1 MLNNMAVLFIDVDG
15 TIIDSYP
22 GIRRA
27 FLATLEQLG
36 EEIPDENWLRTI
48 PGPPLEH
55 TFSRLNIDPLPAKQ
69 IYNGFYS
76 DYGWKEAELFPGWP
90 KALAEWKAAG
100 HILVTATSKGEFNA
114 TRMLDRLGVLPH
126 FDFIGAANQ
135 SGTRVAKSDVIA
147 HVIDSMQLELDPS
160 DTLMIGDRHHDI
172 EGAAVFGIP
181 TALVT
186 WGYGTQAEWQQAQ
199 WTAADMAELKGIV
212 NER

>member
-1 MLNNMAVLFIDVDG
+1 MAVLFIDVDG
-15 TIIDSYP
+15 TIIDSVL
-22 GIRRA
+22 GIRHA
-27 FLATLEQLG
+27 FIDTLTELG
-36 EEIPDENWLRTI
+36 EKIPNEDWLRTI

-76 DYGWKEAELFPGWP
+76 DYGWKEATLFPGWP

-100 HILVTATSKGEFNA
+100 HTLVTATSKGEFNA
-114 TRMLDRLGVLPH
+114 TRMLDRLGVLPY
-126 FDFIGAANQ
+126 FDFIGAANR

-186 WGYGTQAEWQQAQ
+186 WGYGTETEWQQAQ